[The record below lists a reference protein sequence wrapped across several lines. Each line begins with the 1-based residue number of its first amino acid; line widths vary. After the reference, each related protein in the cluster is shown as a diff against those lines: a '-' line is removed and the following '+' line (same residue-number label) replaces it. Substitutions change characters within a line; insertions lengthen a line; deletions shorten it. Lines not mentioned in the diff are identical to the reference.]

1 MSDEQER
8 IRSSKAAANAVAA
21 AMRVTRSEMSDASE
35 KRKLLLV
42 LASAAASCGM
52 LRIEYD
58 DVMNLVSG
66 AYKQGSR
73 LPDLPAGSALFDD

>member
-8 IRSSKAAANAVAA
+8 IRISKAAANAVAA

-35 KRKLLLV
+35 KRRLLLV
-42 LASAAASCGM
+42 LANAAASCGM

-66 AYKQGSR
+66 AYKQGSQ